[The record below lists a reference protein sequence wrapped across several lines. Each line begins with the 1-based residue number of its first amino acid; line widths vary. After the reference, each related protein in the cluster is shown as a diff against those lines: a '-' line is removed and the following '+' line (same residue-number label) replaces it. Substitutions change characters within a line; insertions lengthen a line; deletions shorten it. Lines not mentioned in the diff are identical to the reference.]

1 MEAAVLKNHLW
12 EYKSI
17 ERFAHITLDD
27 VMNKVTQEVWE
38 LIEASLEWNNSEM
51 YKEAGDVLV
60 NIFSVNHE
68 LWIDI
73 ELEKTVY
80 EKSPLKLS
88 VLLGKW
94 NSKIQALRSR
104 YSREKV
110 DLNEVS
116 QITKDLV
123 KEVLNFSDPS
133 MSLNQVI
140 KRNVEKFE
148 SRKELYKSQ
157 IDLKDYIWNFPDFPK
172 PGINFKDIS
181 PMLQSKEA
189 LRYAVMEMAQ
199 KCSES
204 DVIVWLDARWFIFWS
219 LVAKSLGK
227 PFVMLR
233 KKWKLPGATREISYW
248 LEYWKDILE
257 IQSGVIQ
264 EWQKVSVIDDLLA
277 TGGTV
282 KAAIDLVE
290 SEWWEISNL
299 VFAISL
305 DEKWLVELES
315 RKKLS
320 SYKIDS
326 LVSYN

>member
-38 LIEASLEWNNSEM
+38 LIEASIEGNDEEM

-68 LWIDI
+68 LWIEI
-73 ELEKTVY
+73 NLEKTTS

-94 NSKIQALRSR
+94 NTKIQSLRSR

-110 DLNEVS
+110 NLEEVS
-116 QITKDLV
+116 KITKDLV
-123 KEVLNFSDPS
+123 WEVLNFSDPS

-140 KRNVEKFE
+140 ERNVQKFD

-189 LRYAVMEMAQ
+189 LRYAVLEMAQ

-204 DVIVWLDARWFIFWS
+204 DVIVWLDARGFIFGS
-219 LVAKSLGK
+219 LVAKNLGK

-264 EWQKVSVIDDLLA
+264 KWQKVSVIDDLLA

-290 SEWWEISNL
+290 GEWWEISNL
-299 VFAISL
+299 LFVISL
-305 DEKWLVELES
+305 DEKWLVELDS
-315 RKKLS
+315 RKKIVW
-320 SYKIDS
+320 YKIDS

>member
-1 MEAAVLKNHLW
+1 MEAVVLKNHLG

-27 VMNKVTQEVWE
+27 VMNKVTQEVGE
-38 LIEASLEWNNSEM
+38 LIEASIEGNDEEM

-68 LWIDI
+68 LGIDI
-73 ELEKTVY
+73 NLEKTTS

-94 NSKIQALRSR
+94 NTKIQSLRNR

-110 DLNEVS
+110 DLNEVG

-123 KEVLNFSDPS
+123 GEVLNFSDPS

-140 KRNVEKFE
+140 ERNVQKFD

-157 IDLKDYIWNFPDFPK
+157 IDLKDYIGNYPDFPK

-189 LRYAVMEMAQ
+189 LRYAVLEMAQ

-204 DVIVWLDARWFIFWS
+204 DVIVGLDARGFIFGS
-219 LVAKSLGK
+219 LVAKNLGK

-233 KKWKLPGATREISYW
+233 KKGKLPGATREISYG
-248 LEYWKDILE
+248 LEYGKDILE

-264 EWQKVSVIDDLLA
+264 KGQKVSVIDDLLA

-290 SEWWEISNL
+290 GEGGEINNL

-305 DEKWLVELES
+305 DEKGLVKLDS
-315 RKKLS
+315 RKKVAG
-320 SYKIDS
+320 YKIDS
-326 LVSYN
+326 LVSYV